1 METIIC
7 SHPQDQL
14 IVKQD
19 VERTTDVLIK
29 RSKPY
34 TFCEKC
40 KCRLPVFEHP
50 GRTLVTFWFIRQ
62 ENQVRAQMAH

>member
-1 METIIC
+1 MTTITC
-7 SHPQDQL
+7 SHPEDKI

-34 TFCEKC
+34 PFCESC
-40 KCRLPVFEHP
+40 RSRLPVYEKP
-50 GRTLVTFWFIRQ
+50 GMQMVTFWFIRQ
-62 ENQVRAQMAH
+62 DNKVRAQMA